1 MKIAIDAMG
10 GDNAPQAIMAGVQ
23 RARDEFDDMTF
34 LVFGDEAQIKPLLAD
49 STRIE
54 IHHTTEV
61 ITGEDE
67 PVKSIRRKKQA
78 SMVLAAQA
86 VKAGTADA
94 FFSCG
99 NTGAVL
105 ASGIFIVG
113 RIKEIARPGL
123 MPTLPT
129 INTDDGFNLL
139 DAGANAS
146 SKAEYLYQY
155 GRMGGFYAEDV
166 RGIKN
171 PRIGL
176 LNNGTEYDKG
186 DDIHK
191 EAYQL
196 LKADTDINFIG
207 NVEATNILNGPA
219 DVVVTDGFTGNA
231 VLKTIEGTASAM
243 MHILK
248 HSLLESGLQVKIG
261 AGLSKPAF
269 KKVQAKFDTARY
281 GGAVLIGVKAP
292 VVKAHGASD
301 ERSVYY
307 AMKQIHEMVAKKTV
321 AKVITYFSNS
331 KTDSK

>member
-1 MKIAIDAMG
+1 M
-10 GDNAPQAIMAGVQ
+10 
-23 RARDEFDDMTF
+23 
-34 LVFGDEAQIKPLLAD
+34 FGDEAQIKPLLTD
-49 STRIE
+49 NTRIE

-86 VKAGTADA
+86 VKDGTADA

-113 RIKEIARPGL
+113 RIKQIARPGL

-191 EAYQL
+191 EA
-196 LKADTDINFIG
+196 IN
-207 NVEATNILNGPA
+207 
-219 DVVVTDGFTGNA
+219 
-231 VLKTIEGTASAM
+231 S
-243 MHILK
+243 
-248 HSLLESGLQVKIG
+248 
-261 AGLSKPAF
+261 
-269 KKVQAKFDTARY
+269 
-281 GGAVLIGVKAP
+281 
-292 VVKAHGASD
+292 
-301 ERSVYY
+301 
-307 AMKQIHEMVAKKTV
+307 
-321 AKVITYFSNS
+321 
-331 KTDSK
+331 